1 MALIGWTP
9 AHGSGDG
16 RHPLGHCRPRRW
28 LAAWTSFKSWL
39 EAESRRRRLRREEA
53 YLAHATDLYDLERRM
68 HDLERQ
74 EERPRFIG
82 YF

>member
-16 RHPLGHCRPRRW
+16 RHSLGQAPRCRTVW
-28 LAAWTSFKSWL
+28 SKLKAWL
-39 EAESRRRRLRREEA
+39 EAESRRRQLRREEA
-53 YLAHATDLYDLERRM
+53 YLAQATDLYDLERRM

-74 EERPRFIG
+74 DQRSSIIG

>member
-16 RHPLGHCRPRRW
+16 RHL
-28 LAAWTSFKSWL
+28 LASVWSRLKAWL
-39 EAESRRRRLRREEA
+39 EAESQRRRVRREEA
-53 YLAHATDLYDLERRM
+53 YLAQAVDLYDLERRM

-74 EERPRFIG
+74 DERPRFIG

>member
-16 RHPLGHCRPRRW
+16 RHPLGS
-28 LAAWTSFKSWL
+28 AWSKLKAWF
-39 EAESRRRRLRREEA
+39 EAEARRRRLRREEA
-53 YLAHATDLYDLERRM
+53 YLAQAADLYDLERRM

-74 EERPRFIG
+74 DERPRFIG

>member
-1 MALIGWTP
+1 MALIGWTHGFGERPP
-9 AHGSGDG
+9 A
-16 RHPLGHCRPRRW
+16 LGQARRW
-28 LAAWTSFKSWL
+28 LAAWTRFKAWL

-53 YLAHATDLYDLERRM
+53 YLAQAADLYDLERRM

>member
-16 RHPLGHCRPRRW
+16 RHPFDRARRW
-28 LAAWTSFKSWL
+28 RAAWTGFKTWL

-53 YLAHATDLYDLERRM
+53 YLARATDLYDLERRM